1 MFTAFVNVKS
11 SAKEYFN
18 WLAQISHLAWHV
30 QSSMRCSEPPL
41 YVRYEYHECI
51 HNFAGQLR
59 FGCQALFGQ
68 FNESPRCL
76 SDGLTVC
83 LSVYLSVSFPVAV
96 PVSRG
101 CNVSEWTVT
110 IDVGRINFT
119 FNENVIE
126 LSSLYGLHAMT
137 AMGKEKRGKREE
149 AGAGGVS
156 QVRRSCCTLPGQLA
170 A

>member
-11 SAKEYFN
+11 SAKEFFN
-18 WLAQISHLAWHV
+18 WLAQISHLARHV

-51 HNFAGQLR
+51 HNFCRPTSVWLPSTVWPIQWIASLSVQRSLR
-59 FGCQALFGQ
+59 
-68 FNESPRCL
+68 L
-76 SDGLTVC
+76 SVC
-83 LSVYLSVSFPVAV
+83 LPVSFPVAV

-137 AMGKEKRGKREE
+137 AIGKEKRGKREE
-149 AGAGGVS
+149 GRAAGVS